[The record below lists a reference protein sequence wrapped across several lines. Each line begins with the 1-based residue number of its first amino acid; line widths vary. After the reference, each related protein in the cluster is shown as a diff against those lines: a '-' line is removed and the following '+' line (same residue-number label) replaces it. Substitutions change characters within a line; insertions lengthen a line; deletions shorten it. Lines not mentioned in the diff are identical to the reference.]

1 MVSRAQQVPLT
12 RRALTELR
20 DELEYLRTTRRREIA
35 ETIRDAW
42 ESELDKDFDVAVP
55 FEGAKEDQAFVEGRI
70 SAIEQLLSQAVVLDE
85 DAARRSDTVTVGS
98 VVVLCDEHGKETQ
111 YQVVS
116 AAESAPAAGRL
127 SIESPV
133 GASIMGRRAGDQVAV
148 RTPSG
153 LKRLTIA
160 ALR

>member
-1 MVSRAQQVPLT
+1 MVSRSQQVPLS

-20 DELEYLRTTRRREIA
+20 EELEYLRTTRRREIA

-70 SAIEQLLSQAVVLDE
+70 AAIEQLLSQAVVLDE
-85 DAARRSDTVTVGS
+85 DAARRSETVTVGS
-98 VVVLCDEHGKETQ
+98 VVVLRHDDGRETQ

-116 AAESAPAAGRL
+116 AAESDPAAGRL
-127 SIESPV
+127 SLESPV
-133 GASIMGRRAGDQVAV
+133 GASLIGRRAGDTVKV

-153 LKRLTIA
+153 LKNLTIS